1 MPYVIAL
8 VVVLVDQY
16 TKALAAQRLKQDS
29 IPVIRDV
36 FHLTYVKNTGAAFGI
51 LKDSNT
57 LFIIMTSIILI
68 GLVVALIALRPQ
80 SLLLK
85 ISTGLVV
92 GGALGNLIDRI
103 CLGFVIDFFDFR
115 IINYPVFNI
124 ADSCVVVGAIL
135 ICTYILFFD
144 RKKGSENAKI

>member
-57 LFIIMTSIILI
+57 YL
-68 GLVVALIALRPQ
+68 
-80 SLLLK
+80 
-85 ISTGLVV
+85 
-92 GGALGNLIDRI
+92 
-103 CLGFVIDFFDFR
+103 
-115 IINYPVFNI
+115 
-124 ADSCVVVGAIL
+124 
-135 ICTYILFFD
+135 
-144 RKKGSENAKI
+144 